1 MVDSEFRRLELYLK
15 GRGVQCYRFMDRH
28 KVDTLYRSG
37 CKLLFFS
44 FFGENIF
51 TGEAE
56 VILLVRPEDGR
67 DPSRHLLQEA
77 QRFGQELVLR
87 EKAAV

>member
-1 MVDSEFRRLELYLK
+1 MEDSEFRRLELYLK

-37 CKLLFFS
+37 YKLLFFS
-44 FFGENIF
+44 CFGENVF

-67 DPSRHLLQEA
+67 ALSRHLLQAA
-77 QRFGQELVLR
+77 QRFGQELVIR
-87 EKAAV
+87 EKAAA

>member
-1 MVDSEFRRLELYLK
+1 MEDSEFRRLELYLK
-15 GRGVQCYRFMDRH
+15 SRGVQCYRFMDRH

-37 CKLLFFS
+37 YQLLFFS

-56 VILLVRPEDGR
+56 TILLVRPEDGR
-67 DPSRHLLQEA
+67 GVSRHLLKEV

-87 EKAAV
+87 EKAA